1 MNKTYNPLTTRTKH
15 DPGGQWQ
22 KPNSFLIDSMDHSS
36 QLRAF
41 DEINP
46 YFRKW
51 IEFTYDKKKLFGH
64 QKTEIDKFQN
74 KMQNGE

>member
-1 MNKTYNPLTTRTKH
+1 MNKTYNPFTTWTKH
-15 DPGGQWQ
+15 DPGGQRQ

-46 YFRKW
+46 YTF
-51 IEFTYDKKKLFGH
+51 E
-64 QKTEIDKFQN
+64 
-74 KMQNGE
+74 NGLSSRAIK